1 MDGSKEQT
9 LGQSRQLTRQSRT
22 GYIVYMN
29 MAPILWYSKRQGT
42 VETSVFGAEF
52 VAMKVGNEACRGL
65 QYKLRMMG
73 IPIAGPTYIY
83 GDNTMSVIHNTQRPE
98 LTLNKKSSS
107 ICYHYMRESVA
118 MGESLTGHIRS
129 EDNPADLCTKIMAGG
144 GTKRDRLTEMILFY
158 ATTLAT
164 NEPQDRKRL
173 KRG

>member
-1 MDGSKEQT
+1 
-9 LGQSRQLTRQSRT
+9 
-22 GYIVYMN
+22 MN

-65 QYKLRMMG
+65 RYKLRMMG
-73 IPIAGPTYIY
+73 IPIAGPTYLY
-83 GDNTMSVIHNTQRPE
+83 GDNMSVIHNTQRPE
-98 LTLNKKSSS
+98 STLKKKSSS
-107 ICYHYMRESVA
+107 ICYHYIRESVA

-129 EDNPADLCTKIMAGG
+129 ENNPADLCTKIMAG

-158 ATTLAT
+158 ATPLAT
-164 NEPQDRKRL
+164 NDPEGDEPQQDKKRL